1 MAMNQKEVVQW
12 LQQHDRERLLQNP
25 PPPQPL
31 SERPTIPWTELPEAT
46 PGTRSSTEWN
56 FYRQQVGRL
65 LGEGHEGRWVL
76 IKDEEI
82 IGIWDTQQQADQ
94 VRAQRF
100 LKQDVLIQQVLSRE
114 PVLRGP
120 TFFRLCPS

>member
-1 MAMNQKEVVQW
+1 
-12 LQQHDRERLLQNP
+12 
-25 PPPQPL
+25 
-31 SERPTIPWTELPEAT
+31 
-46 PGTRSSTEWN
+46 
-56 FYRQQVGRL
+56 
-65 LGEGHEGRWVL
+65 VL
-76 IKDEEI
+76 IKGEEI
-82 IGIWDTQQQADQ
+82 VGIWDTQKEADQ